1 MKKDRLLNEL
11 IKYRF
16 ALNCMNPD
24 PLNRN
29 ICVLFITFMLIDL
42 SFFFLSIYDNKNK
55 LLIQPSIEK
64 HKISKI
70 EDIIFLRIKDLQE
83 SNLTIQLKTNKNVK
97 YS

>member
-1 MKKDRLLNEL
+1 
-11 IKYRF
+11 
-16 ALNCMNPD
+16 
-24 PLNRN
+24 
-29 ICVLFITFMLIDL
+29 MLIDL
-42 SFFFLSIYDNKNK
+42 LFFLSAKNYQNKS
-55 LLIQPSIEK
+55 LLNQPSIEK